1 VSGPRTRP
9 RSGPRTWPRT
19 AVVTGASRGLGEE
32 LATLLAQSGTRLIL
46 TARGGDALDSVAD
59 RLRRDGGDVAAV
71 PGDVADAGHR
81 ARVADAVRDGFD
93 GRLDLLV
100 HNASALGPSPLPH
113 LLDVEPEVLERL
125 FRVNVAAPLALSRA
139 LRSSLE
145 AGDGRLV
152 HVSSDAAHGG
162 WPGWGPYG
170 MTKLA
175 FELAARTLAEEAPAL
190 APVIVDPGDLRTAMH
205 QAAFPGEDIS
215 DRPLPE
221 VTRPFWHW
229 LLAQDPAAVR
239 GRRFA
244 AQGEAWELADVEGV
258 A

>member
-1 VSGPRTRP
+1 M
-9 RSGPRTWPRT
+9 SGPRTWPRT

-32 LATLLAQSGTRLIL
+32 LATLLAQAGTRLIL
-46 TARGGDALDSVAD
+46 TARGGDALGSVAD
-59 RLRRDGGDVAAV
+59 RLRRAGGDVTAV
-71 PGDVADAGHR
+71 VGDVADAAHR
-81 ARVADAVRDGFD
+81 ARVAGAVEATLD

-113 LLDVEPEVLERL
+113 LLDVEPEVLEQV
-125 FRVNVAAPLALSRA
+125 FRVNVAAPLALTRA
-139 LRSSLE
+139 VRPALE

-162 WPGWGPYG
+162 WPGWGAYG
-170 MTKLA
+170 MSKLA

-190 APVIVDPGDLRTAMH
+190 APVIVDPGDLRTEMH

-221 VTRPFWHW
+221 ATRPFWHW
-229 LLAQDPAAVR
+229 LLAQEPVAVR

-244 AQGEAWELADVEGV
+244 AQGEAWELSTVEG
-258 A
+258 AA